1 MTNFSKL
8 IKELLKPLPKN
19 DYPALDTFTFLSCWI
34 GFALDKSIVSM
45 RDLCSRMVLQGINVN
60 LSTFSKASKIRETS
74 PFEKVIVELNKR
86 LVAKKGIE
94 NARAL
99 FPIDSTIISLTS
111 KLLWSQGWH
120 QVKLFSGLN
129 SITTEVVGILI
140 HFGQGHD
147 SKEGGKTIEAIPV
160 NGVGVMDRGFASN
173 QRITELLESSD
184 KHFVLRVKN
193 NISLEML
200 ENGKC
205 KLGKDKRKIEV
216 RVVTFCDLESQTE
229 FRLATDLPLEGEGA
243 VSNEE
248 VAEIYIQRWQI
259 ELLWKF
265 LKMHLKLDNLIT
277 KNENGIRLQLYSC
290 IIAYLILQLIDIE
303 EGFGKSLLD
312 KLRYLQ
318 SFMCQHISYVHWF
331 RRIVY
336 SI

>member
-60 LSTFSKASKIRETS
+60 LSPFSKASKIRATS

-111 KLLWSQGWH
+111 KL
-120 QVKLFSGLN
+120 KLFSGLN

-147 SKEGGKTIEAIPV
+147 SKEGGKMIEAIPV
-160 NGVGVMDRGFASN
+160 NGVGVMDRGLASN
-173 QRITELLESSD
+173 QRIPELLESSD
-184 KHFVLRVKN
+184 KHFFSITVRSAPPAPNRIRRADGARRVWQKKAILNSKN
-193 NISLEML
+193 
-200 ENGKC
+200 
-205 KLGKDKRKIEV
+205 
-216 RVVTFCDLESQTE
+216 FQDL
-229 FRLATDLPLEGEGA
+229 
-243 VSNEE
+243 
-248 VAEIYIQRWQI
+248 
-259 ELLWKF
+259 
-265 LKMHLKLDNLIT
+265 
-277 KNENGIRLQLYSC
+277 
-290 IIAYLILQLIDIE
+290 
-303 EGFGKSLLD
+303 
-312 KLRYLQ
+312 
-318 SFMCQHISYVHWF
+318 
-331 RRIVY
+331 
-336 SI
+336 

>member
-45 RDLCSRMVLQGINVN
+45 RDLCSRIVLQGINVN
-60 LSTFSKASKIRETS
+60 LSTFSQASKIRETS

-184 KHFVLRVKN
+184 KHFVLRLKN

-229 FRLATDLPLEGEGA
+229 FRLATDLPLEEGA

-336 SI
+336 ST

>member
-147 SKEGGKTIEAIPV
+147 SKEGGKTIESIPV
-160 NGVGVMDRGFASN
+160 NGIGVMDRGFASN

-205 KLGKDKRKIEV
+205 KLGKDKRQIEV
-216 RVVTFCDLESQTE
+216 RVVAFCDLESQTE

-277 KNENGIRLQLYSC
+277 KNENGIRLQNYSC

>member
-60 LSTFSKASKIRETS
+60 LSTFSKASKIRKTS

-99 FPIDSTIISLTS
+99 FPIDSTIISLSS

-129 SITTEVVGILI
+129 SITTEVAGILI

-147 SKEGGKTIEAIPV
+147 SLIRRKNDRSNSCKWSWR
-160 NGVGVMDRGFASN
+160 NG
-173 QRITELLESSD
+173 
-184 KHFVLRVKN
+184 
-193 NISLEML
+193 
-200 ENGKC
+200 
-205 KLGKDKRKIEV
+205 
-216 RVVTFCDLESQTE
+216 
-229 FRLATDLPLEGEGA
+229 
-243 VSNEE
+243 
-248 VAEIYIQRWQI
+248 
-259 ELLWKF
+259 
-265 LKMHLKLDNLIT
+265 
-277 KNENGIRLQLYSC
+277 
-290 IIAYLILQLIDIE
+290 
-303 EGFGKSLLD
+303 
-312 KLRYLQ
+312 
-318 SFMCQHISYVHWF
+318 
-331 RRIVY
+331 
-336 SI
+336 

>member
-60 LSTFSKASKIRETS
+60 LSPFSKASKIRATS

-147 SKEGGKTIEAIPV
+147 SKEGGKMIEAIPV
-160 NGVGVMDRGFASN
+160 NGVGVMDRGLASN
-173 QRITELLESSD
+173 QRIPELLESSD
-184 KHFVLRVKN
+184 KHFFSITVRSAPPAPNRIRRADGARRVWQKKAILNSKN
-193 NISLEML
+193 
-200 ENGKC
+200 
-205 KLGKDKRKIEV
+205 
-216 RVVTFCDLESQTE
+216 FQ
-229 FRLATDLPLEGEGA
+229 
-243 VSNEE
+243 
-248 VAEIYIQRWQI
+248 
-259 ELLWKF
+259 
-265 LKMHLKLDNLIT
+265 
-277 KNENGIRLQLYSC
+277 
-290 IIAYLILQLIDIE
+290 YL
-303 EGFGKSLLD
+303 
-312 KLRYLQ
+312 
-318 SFMCQHISYVHWF
+318 
-331 RRIVY
+331 
-336 SI
+336 

>member
-34 GFALDKSIVSM
+34 CFALDKSIVSM

-60 LSTFSKASKIRETS
+60 LSPFSKASKIRATS

-160 NGVGVMDRGFASN
+160 NGVGVMDRGLASN
-173 QRITELLESSD
+173 QRIPELLESSD

-205 KLGKDKRKIEV
+205 KLGKDKRQIEV
-216 RVVTFCDLESQTE
+216 RVVAFCDLESQTE
-229 FRLATDLPLEGEGA
+229 FRRATDLPLQGEGA

-248 VAEIYIQRWQI
+248 VAEIYIQRWPI

-265 LKMHLKLDNLIT
+265 FKMPLKLDNLIT

-336 SI
+336 ST

>member
-19 DYPALDTFTFLSCWI
+19 DYPALDTFTFLSCCI

-86 LVAKKGIE
+86 LVAQKGIE

-147 SKEGGKTIEAIPV
+147 SKQGGKTIEAIPV

-205 KLGKDKRKIEV
+205 KLGKDQRQIEV
-216 RVVTFCDLESQTE
+216 RVVAFCDLESQTE
-229 FRLATDLPLEGEGA
+229 FRRATDLPLQGEGA

-277 KNENGIRLQLYSC
+277 KNENVIRLQNYSC

-336 SI
+336 ST

>member
-147 SKEGGKTIEAIPV
+147 SKEGGKTIESIPV

-205 KLGKDKRKIEV
+205 KLGKDKRQIEV
-216 RVVTFCDLESQTE
+216 RVVAFCDLESQTE

-277 KNENGIRLQLYSC
+277 KNENGIRLHLYSC

>member
-1 MTNFSKL
+1 MKNFSKL

-45 RDLCSRMVLQGINVN
+45 RDLCSRMVLEGINVN
-60 LSTFSKASKIRETS
+60 LSPFSQASKIRETS

-94 NARAL
+94 NVRAL

-129 SITTEVVGILI
+129 SITTEVVEILI
-140 HFGQGHD
+140 HFGQVND

-160 NGVGVMDRGFASN
+160 NGLGVMDRGFASN

-184 KHFVLRVKN
+184 KHFVLRLKN

-205 KLGKDKRKIEV
+205 KLGKDKRQIEV
-216 RVVTFCDLESQTE
+216 RVVAFCDLESQTE
-229 FRLATDLPLEGEGA
+229 F
-243 VSNEE
+243 V
-248 VAEIYIQRWQI
+248 EI
-259 ELLWKF
+259 F
-265 LKMHLKLDNLIT
+265 
-277 KNENGIRLQLYSC
+277 
-290 IIAYLILQLIDIE
+290 
-303 EGFGKSLLD
+303 
-312 KLRYLQ
+312 
-318 SFMCQHISYVHWF
+318 
-331 RRIVY
+331 
-336 SI
+336 

>member
-45 RDLCSRMVLQGINVN
+45 RDLCSRMVLEGINVN
-60 LSTFSKASKIRETS
+60 LSPFSQASKIRETS

-111 KLLWSQGWH
+111 KILWSQGWH

-160 NGVGVMDRGFASN
+160 NGVGVMNRGFASN

-184 KHFVLRVKN
+184 KHFVLRLKN

-205 KLGKDKRKIEV
+205 KLGKDKRQIEV
-216 RVVTFCDLESQTE
+216 RVVAFCDLESQTE
-229 FRLATDLPLEGEGA
+229 FRLATDLPLQGEGA

-248 VAEIYIQRWQI
+248 IAEIYIQRWPI

-265 LKMHLKLDNLIT
+265 FKMPLKLDNLIT

>member
-1 MTNFSKL
+1 MKD
-8 IKELLKPLPKN
+8 ILKPLPKN
-19 DYPALDTFTFLSCWI
+19 DYPALDTFKFLSCWI

-45 RDLCSRMVLQGINVN
+45 RDLCNRMVLQGINVN

-74 PFEKVIVELNKR
+74 PFEKIIIELNKR

-111 KLLWSQGWH
+111 KLLWSEGWH
-120 QVKLFSGLN
+120 QVKLFCGLN
-129 SITTEVVGILI
+129 SITAEVGGIII

-147 SKEGGKTIEAIPV
+147 SKEGGKTIKAIPV

-173 QRITELLESSD
+173 QRIKALLEITD

-193 NISLEML
+193 NITLEML
-200 ENGKC
+200 DNGKC
-205 KLGKDKRKIEV
+205 ILGKNKRQIEV
-216 RVVTFCDLESQTE
+216 RVVAFCDLESKTE
-229 FRLATDLPLEGEGA
+229 FRLATDLPVEGENA

-248 VAEIYIQRWQI
+248 VGEIYIQRWQI

-277 KNENGIRLQLYSC
+277 KNENGIRIQIYSC
-290 IIAYLILQLIDIE
+290 IIAYLTLQLIDIE
-303 EGFGKSLLD
+303 EEFGKSLLD

-318 SFMCQHISYVHWF
+318 SFMCQHTSYVHWF

-336 SI
+336 ST

>member
-60 LSTFSKASKIRETS
+60 LSTFSQASKIRETS

-111 KLLWSQGWH
+111 KILWSQGWH

-140 HFGQGHD
+140 HFG
-147 SKEGGKTIEAIPV
+147 
-160 NGVGVMDRGFASN
+160 
-173 QRITELLESSD
+173 
-184 KHFVLRVKN
+184 
-193 NISLEML
+193 
-200 ENGKC
+200 
-205 KLGKDKRKIEV
+205 
-216 RVVTFCDLESQTE
+216 
-229 FRLATDLPLEGEGA
+229 
-243 VSNEE
+243 
-248 VAEIYIQRWQI
+248 
-259 ELLWKF
+259 
-265 LKMHLKLDNLIT
+265 
-277 KNENGIRLQLYSC
+277 
-290 IIAYLILQLIDIE
+290 
-303 EGFGKSLLD
+303 
-312 KLRYLQ
+312 
-318 SFMCQHISYVHWF
+318 
-331 RRIVY
+331 
-336 SI
+336 

>member
-45 RDLCSRMVLQGINVN
+45 RDLCSRMVLEGINVN
-60 LSTFSKASKIRETS
+60 LSPFSQASKIRETS

-94 NARAL
+94 NVRAL

-129 SITTEVVGILI
+129 SITTEVVEILI
-140 HFGQGHD
+140 HFGQVND

-160 NGVGVMDRGFASN
+160 NGLGVMDRGFASN

-184 KHFVLRVKN
+184 KHFVLRLKN

-205 KLGKDKRKIEV
+205 KLGKDKRQIEV
-216 RVVTFCDLESQTE
+216 RVVAFCDLESQTE
-229 FRLATDLPLEGEGA
+229 FRRATDLPLQGEGA

-248 VAEIYIQRWQI
+248 VAEIYIQRWPI

-265 LKMHLKLDNLIT
+265 FKMPLKLDNLIT
-277 KNENGIRLQLYSC
+277 KNENGIRLHIYSC

-318 SFMCQHISYVHWF
+318 SFMCQHISYLHWF

-336 SI
+336 ST

>member
-1 MTNFSKL
+1 MLINFPKL
-8 IKELLKPLPKN
+8 MKDIWKPLPKN

-45 RDLCSRMVLQGINVN
+45 RDLCSGMVLQGINVN
-60 LSTFSKASKIRETS
+60 LSTFSQASKIRETS

-99 FPIDSTIISLTS
+99 FPIDSTIVSLTS

-147 SKEGGKTIEAIPV
+147 SKEGGKTIETIPV

-184 KHFVLRVKN
+184 QHFVLRVKN

-216 RVVTFCDLESQTE
+216 RVVAFCDLESQTE

-259 ELLWKF
+259 ELLRKF
-265 LKMHLKLDNLIT
+265 
-277 KNENGIRLQLYSC
+277 
-290 IIAYLILQLIDIE
+290 
-303 EGFGKSLLD
+303 
-312 KLRYLQ
+312 
-318 SFMCQHISYVHWF
+318 
-331 RRIVY
+331 
-336 SI
+336 